1 MSFFLLNKKILFT
14 ILFIESIFI
23 FFFAPN
29 HYEYRFNLFCVIQFV
44 VSCIVFFLCKR
55 KNNYFD
61 FDSIF
66 ILSYFFVMFFY
77 PVFLYPID
85 PVRFFAFQYD
95 FNESVISKSTAL
107 SLLGI
112 HAYFL
117 GSVVYRPKQQKVLKE
132 KRISPQLFSI
142 LAIISFIIYISL
154 GGYAELKG
162 LYKGEISNSSSIANY
177 FYLFTCICIFAMLVV
192 LFNNSFIVNK
202 RRLNVRSLSYS
213 SVLFVAFFVLLILT
227 TGSRT
232 IPLQIVLIFLGLYTY
247 LYKNLKV
254 LPTFIYLLLGGLLMF
269 SIMIIRS
276 SDAVQINS
284 FADIVMDLVVNNRN
298 SFIAVDYVD
307 EKGISYGVS
316 MLSNILAPIPFLQQ
330 IIYNL
335 FDINPDVGASS
346 IIITRLTLGSS
357 DSKLGLGTNII
368 ADIYMAF
375 GLWGVMIM
383 MFGLGYFISYLLVM
397 AKRNVYAL
405 TSYAIMISYAV
416 FLVRAEYFFF
426 LRALTWCLVIINIT
440 RNHPINI
447 VYQLKK

>member
-202 RRLNVRSLSYS
+202 QTD
-213 SVLFVAFFVLLILT
+213 ILKMK
-227 TGSRT
+227 
-232 IPLQIVLIFLGLYTY
+232 I
-247 LYKNLKV
+247 K
-254 LPTFIYLLLGGLLMF
+254 
-269 SIMIIRS
+269 
-276 SDAVQINS
+276 
-284 FADIVMDLVVNNRN
+284 
-298 SFIAVDYVD
+298 
-307 EKGISYGVS
+307 
-316 MLSNILAPIPFLQQ
+316 
-330 IIYNL
+330 
-335 FDINPDVGASS
+335 
-346 IIITRLTLGSS
+346 
-357 DSKLGLGTNII
+357 SK
-368 ADIYMAF
+368 
-375 GLWGVMIM
+375 
-383 MFGLGYFISYLLVM
+383 
-397 AKRNVYAL
+397 
-405 TSYAIMISYAV
+405 
-416 FLVRAEYFFF
+416 
-426 LRALTWCLVIINIT
+426 
-440 RNHPINI
+440 
-447 VYQLKK
+447 